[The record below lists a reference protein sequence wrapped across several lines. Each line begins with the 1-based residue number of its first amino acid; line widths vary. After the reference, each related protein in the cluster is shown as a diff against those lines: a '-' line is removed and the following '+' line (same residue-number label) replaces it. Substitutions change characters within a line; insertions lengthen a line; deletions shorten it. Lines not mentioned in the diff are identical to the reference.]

1 MEKQAT
7 EREDDGD
14 SNSMDRISNLPH
26 PILHH
31 ILSFLFQDEAVKTS
45 VLSKSWRYLWCSRP
59 KIEFSETYFGGNTEA
74 FMSVLHNT
82 LQRYYDQKLYLQK
95 FSIAMSLVDSEPLSL
110 LEKWIPRILIDMG
123 VRTFDLSSLSLKP
136 ACFDFPS
143 VVFEAESLKHLY
155 LESCKLNPKP
165 LDKVLF
171 KHLKTLSLKR
181 VYIAEETLEKILSSC
196 PLIEYLV
203 LSQCEG
209 LKTIKVNKPH
219 NIKYFDFSD
228 YLDYRADRDIT
239 IEVEINVETLETI
252 RIEGAP
258 NWFQSHHHKYFPY
271 LKSLYLDN
279 VRLSTKSFDS
289 FSCNFPCLEELSLF
303 FCSGFE
309 EFQVVIDVPNIV
321 SFHYEGDI
329 PRSIS
334 FTTASSEWKSDIVVW
349 SNVNFDYD
357 ASSWCLKLNE
367 LLKALSESEIS
378 LDIQHCMG
386 NPHVE
391 EPPNLLVAD
400 NTCGGFYEPVVVG
413 HLHLSLSGHSFFSL
427 SALMNNLFCI
437 CRPRVIRDRYLY
449 ADLQSEWERE
459 HTQLTELLCEIL
471 LMETETRHYLWQ
483 RDLEEVSTEAFD
495 ENGVEWN
502 PVMGTSLP
510 NNQSVQPIR
519 FRLKWRELS

>member
-95 FSIAMSLVDSEPLSL
+95 FYIAMSLFDSEPLSL

-239 IEVEINVETLETI
+239 IEVDIHVQTLETI

-279 VRLSTKSFDS
+279 LSSRSIKDLIIEGFDNS
-289 FSCNFPCLEELSLF
+289 IK
-303 FCSGFE
+303 
-309 EFQVVIDVPNIV
+309 VVIDVPNIV

-386 NPHVE
+386 NPRVE

-400 NTCGGFYEPVVVG
+400 NTCDGFYEPVVVG

-437 CRPRVIRDRYLY
+437 CRPRVIRQFWY
-449 ADLQSEWERE
+449 ADPENELETELNQVSAFVWNILLKERE
-459 HTQLTELLCEIL
+459 RRDYI
-471 LMETETRHYLWQ
+471 WQ
-483 RDLEEVSTEAFD
+483 HDLEEVCMEAFYDD
-495 ENGVEWN
+495 EDRDEVN
-502 PVMGTSLP
+502 
-510 NNQSVQPIR
+510 
-519 FRLKWRELS
+519 FRLKWTELS